1 MSNSFENSQEYTFRE
16 PIIRAIQSLLE
27 VIRNRFKHLLIFAFV
42 GGLLGLVYSFL
53 RPTTYRSEIKIF
65 VEDSKSA
72 GGGLMSMVA
81 GQIGIDVG
89 SLMGGNS
96 VLAGDNV
103 LELAKS
109 KVLLQK
115 ALQTSYPMIGKD
127 STYSLA
133 DQYAYAMGWK
143 NKWASSRKVGYEV
156 SFATNK
162 TEFNRIEDSLW
173 QVMFKRIIEKEL
185 AVNKPDKKLGFY
197 TIDLETR
204 DELLSKLL
212 SEEIVQTT
220 TNFFIEGK
228 IGRLK
233 KNVER
238 LQRRVDSIGA
248 MLNSKTYDAAS
259 ANVENQIDINLA
271 LAQPIAMAEIKS
283 KDKAFASVIY
293 GELLKNLEMLKSALI
308 QETPSIMVVDDT
320 KIPKRDMLK
329 WYWGIVLGMILGY
342 TAGVLYYFRLNR

>member
-1 MSNSFENSQEYTFRE
+1 MSTTSEISQGYTFRE
-16 PIIRAIQSLLE
+16 PILHAVKSLVE
-27 VIRNRFKHLLIFAFV
+27 VVKNRFKQLVLFTLI
-42 GGLLGLVYSFL
+42 GGLLGWVYSL
-53 RPTTYRSEIKIF
+53 IRPTTYKTQIKIF

-89 SLMGGNS
+89 GLMGGNS

-109 KVLLQK
+109 KILLQK
-115 ALQTSYPMIGKD
+115 ALQTSYPKSGKD
-127 STYSLA
+127 TTFSLA
-133 DQYAYAMGWK
+133 DEYAEAMGWK
-143 NKWASSRKVGYEV
+143 VSWAKSKKVGYQV

-162 TEFNRIEDSLW
+162 TAFNRVEDSLW
-173 QVMFKRIIEKEL
+173 QVIFKRIIEKEL

-212 SEEIVQTT
+212 SERIVQTT
-220 TNFFIEGK
+220 TNFYIEGK
-228 IGRLK
+228 IGRLR
-233 KNVER
+233 KNVDR

-271 LAQPIAMAEIKS
+271 LAQPIAAAEIKS

-293 GELLKNLEMLKSALI
+293 GELLKNLEVMKTALI
-308 QETPSIMVVDDT
+308 QETPSIMIVDEN
-320 KIPKRDMLK
+320 KIPKRDILK
-329 WYWGIVLGMILGY
+329 WYWGIFFGMLLGGL
-342 TAGVLYYFRLNR
+342 AGLLYYFRLNR

>member
-1 MSNSFENSQEYTFRE
+1 MSNSSETNQGYTFRE
-16 PIIRAIQSLLE
+16 PIIAAIQSLYT
-27 VIRNRFKHLLIFAFV
+27 VIVSRFRNLLMFALV
-42 GGLLGLVYSFL
+42 GGVLGFGYSL
-53 RPTTYRSEIKIF
+53 IRPTTYKTQIKFF

-89 SLMGGNS
+89 GLMGGNS

-109 KVLLQK
+109 KILLQK
-115 ALQTSYPMIGKD
+115 ALQTPYPRPGVN

-133 DQYAYAMGWK
+133 DQYAEAMGWK
-143 NKWASSRKVGYEV
+143 ESWAGSKKVGYEV

-162 TEFNRIEDSLW
+162 IQFNRVEDSLW
-173 QVMFKRIIEKEL
+173 QVMFKRILEKEL

-212 SEEIVQTT
+212 SERIVQTT
-220 TNFFIEGK
+220 TNFYIEGK

-238 LQRRVDSIGA
+238 LQRRVDSIGS

-271 LAQPIAMAEIKS
+271 LAQPIAAAEIKS

-293 GELLKNLEMLKSALI
+293 GELLKNLEVLKTALI
-308 QETPSIMVVDDT
+308 QETPSIMIVDEN
-320 KIPKRDMLK
+320 KIPKRDILK
-329 WYWGIVLGMILGY
+329 WYWGIFFGMLLGGV
-342 TAGVLYYFRLNR
+342 AGVLYYFRLNR

>member
-1 MSNSFENSQEYTFRE
+1 MSNAVENNQGYTFRE
-16 PIIRAIQSLLE
+16 PIINVVKSLYE
-27 VIRNRFKHLLIFAFV
+27 VVLRHFKQLVVFALL

-53 RPTTYRSEIKIF
+53 RPVTYKTQIKFF

-109 KVLLQK
+109 KILLQK
-115 ALQTSYPMIGKD
+115 ALQTPYPMQGKD
-127 STYSLA
+127 STFSLA
-133 DQYAYAMGWK
+133 DQYAEALGWK
-143 NKWASSRKVGYEV
+143 KKWAGSKEVGYEV

-162 TEFNRIEDSLW
+162 FQYNRTEDSLW
-173 QVMFKRIIEKEL
+173 QLMFKRIVEKEL
-185 AVNKPDKKLGFY
+185 AVSKPDKKLGFY

-204 DELLSKLL
+204 DELLTKLL
-212 SEEIVQTT
+212 SERIVQTT
-220 TNFFIEGK
+220 TNFYIEGK

-233 KNVER
+233 KNVDR
-238 LQRRVDSIGA
+238 LQRRVDSIGN
-248 MLNSKTYDAAS
+248 MLNSKTLDAATAS
-259 ANVENQIDINLA
+259 VENQIDINLA
-271 LAQPIAMAEIKS
+271 LARPIAAAEIKA

-293 GELLKNLEMLKSALI
+293 GELLKNLEILKTALI
-308 QETPSIMVVDDT
+308 QETPSIMVVDEN
-320 KIPKRDMLK
+320 KIPKRDMFK
-329 WYWGIVLGMILGY
+329 WYWGIFFGMVLGS
-342 TAGVLYYFRLNR
+342 TAGLLYYFKLNR

>member
-1 MSNSFENSQEYTFRE
+1 MSTSSDNSQVYTFRE
-16 PIIRAIQSLLE
+16 PLIQAVKSLYTVVLNNLKQL
-27 VIRNRFKHLLIFAFV
+27 VIFALFGGV
-42 GGLLGLVYSFL
+42 LGLLYSFV
-53 RPTTYRSEIKIF
+53 RPITYKTQIKIF

-109 KVLLQK
+109 KILLQK
-115 ALQTSYPMIGKD
+115 ALQTPYPLAGKD

-133 DQYAYAMGWK
+133 DQYAEAMGWK
-143 NKWASSRKVGYEV
+143 KSWANSRKVGYDV

-162 TEFNRIEDSLW
+162 KDFNRIEDSLW

-204 DELLSKLL
+204 DELL
-212 SEEIVQTT
+212 
-220 TNFFIEGK
+220 
-228 IGRLK
+228 
-233 KNVER
+233 
-238 LQRRVDSIGA
+238 
-248 MLNSKTYDAAS
+248 
-259 ANVENQIDINLA
+259 
-271 LAQPIAMAEIKS
+271 
-283 KDKAFASVIY
+283 
-293 GELLKNLEMLKSALI
+293 
-308 QETPSIMVVDDT
+308 
-320 KIPKRDMLK
+320 
-329 WYWGIVLGMILGY
+329 
-342 TAGVLYYFRLNR
+342 

>member
-1 MSNSFENSQEYTFRE
+1 MSNSSENIQTYTFRE
-16 PIIRAIQSLLE
+16 PIIQAVKSLYD
-27 VIRNRFKHLLIFAFV
+27 VSTKNFKRLVIFALV
-42 GGLLGLVYSFL
+42 GGVIGFAYSLV
-53 RPTTYRSEIKIF
+53 RPTTYKTQIKIF

-89 SLMGGNS
+89 SIMGGNS

-109 KVLLQK
+109 KILLQK
-115 ALQTSYPMIGKD
+115 ALQTPYPITGKD

-133 DQYAYAMGWK
+133 DQYADAMGWK
-143 NKWASSRKVGYEV
+143 KSWASSRKVGYDV

-162 TEFNRIEDSLW
+162 KEFNRIEDSLW

-185 AVNKPDKKLGFY
+185 AINKPDKKLGFY

-212 SEEIVQTT
+212 SERIVQTT
-220 TNFFIEGK
+220 TNFYIEGK

-233 KNVER
+233 KNVDR

-248 MLNSKTYDAAS
+248 MLNSKTFDAAS

-271 LAQPIAMAEIKS
+271 LAQPIAAAEIKS
-283 KDKAFASVIY
+283 KDKAFASLIY
-293 GELLKNLEMLKSALI
+293 GELLKNLEVLKTALI
-308 QETPSIMVVDDT
+308 QETPSIMVVDEN
-320 KIPKRDMLK
+320 KIPKRDILK
-329 WYWGIVLGMILGY
+329 WYWSVFFGMVFGGLSGI
-342 TAGVLYYFRLNR
+342 LYYFRLNL

>member
-1 MSNSFENSQEYTFRE
+1 MTNSTDINQGYTFRE
-16 PIIRAIQSLLE
+16 PIIKGVKALYG
-27 VIRNRFKHLLIFAFV
+27 VIASNFRKLMLFA
-42 GGLLGLVYSFL
+42 LLGGTLGWLYSLV
-53 RPTTYRSEIKIF
+53 RPTTYKTQIKIF

-89 SLMGGNS
+89 GLMGGNS

-109 KVLLQK
+109 KILLQK
-115 ALQTSYPMIGKD
+115 ALQTPYPMQGKD

-133 DQYAYAMGWK
+133 DQYADAMGWK
-143 NKWASSRKVGYEV
+143 KSWSASRKVGYNV

-162 TEFNRIEDSLW
+162 PFFNRVEDSLW

-212 SEEIVQTT
+212 SERIVQTT
-220 TNFFIEGK
+220 TNFYIEGK

-271 LAQPIAMAEIKS
+271 LAQPIAAAEIKT

-293 GELLKNLEMLKSALI
+293 GELLKNLEVMKTALI
-308 QETPSIMVVDDT
+308 QETPSIMIVDEN
-320 KIPKRDMLK
+320 KIPKRDILK
-329 WYWGIVLGMILGY
+329 WYWGIFFGMLLGGV
-342 TAGVLYYFRLNR
+342 AGVLYYFRFNR

>member
-27 VIRNRFKHLLIFAFV
+27 VIRRRFKQLVIFAFI

-53 RPTTYRSEIKIF
+53 RPTTYKSEIKIF

-115 ALQTSYPMIGKD
+115 ALQTSYLMAGKD

-143 NKWASSRKVGYEV
+143 KKWASSRKIGYEV

-173 QVMFKRIIEKEL
+173 QVMLKRIIEKEL

-212 SEEIVQTT
+212 SERIVQTT

-238 LQRRVDSIGA
+238 LQRRVDSIGNI
-248 MLNSKTYDAAS
+248 LNSKTLDAATAS
-259 ANVENQIDINLA
+259 VENQIDINLA
-271 LAQPIAMAEIKS
+271 LARPIAAAEIKA
-283 KDKAFASVIY
+283 KDKAFAGVIY
-293 GELLKNLEMLKSALI
+293 GELLKNLEVLKTALI
-308 QETPSIMVVDDT
+308 QETPSIVVVDEN
-320 KIPKRDMLK
+320 KIPKRDILK
-329 WYWGIVLGMILGY
+329 WYWGVLFGSCLFFVVGIL
-342 TAGVLYYFRLNR
+342 YFFKLSR

>member
-1 MSNSFENSQEYTFRE
+1 MSNSQENSQGYTFRE
-16 PIIRAIQSLLE
+16 PILQAVTSLYS
-27 VIRNRFKHLLIFAFV
+27 VIIKNFKRLLFFALI
-42 GGLLGLVYSFL
+42 GGVLGWAYSLV
-53 RPTTYRSEIKIF
+53 RPTTYKTQIKIF

-89 SLMGGNS
+89 GLMGGNS

-109 KVLLQK
+109 KILMQK
-115 ALQTSYPMIGKD
+115 ALQTSYPLNGKD

-133 DQYAYAMGWK
+133 DQYAEAMGWK
-143 NKWASSRKVGYEV
+143 KSWANSKKVGYEV

-162 TEFNRIEDSLW
+162 KDFNRIEDSLW
-173 QVMFKRIIEKEL
+173 QLMFKRIVEKEL

-197 TIDLETR
+197 TVDLETR

-212 SEEIVQTT
+212 SERIVQTT
-220 TNFFIEGK
+220 TNFYIEGK

-233 KNVER
+233 KNVDR

-271 LAQPIAMAEIKS
+271 LAQPIAAAEIKT

-293 GELLKNLEMLKSALI
+293 GELLKNLEVLKTALI
-308 QETPSIMVVDDT
+308 QETPSIMIVDEN
-320 KIPKRDMLK
+320 KIPKRDILK
-329 WYWGIVLGMILGY
+329 WYWGIFFGMLLGGVV
-342 TAGVLYYFRLNR
+342 GVLYYFRLKR

>member
-1 MSNSFENSQEYTFRE
+1 M
-16 PIIRAIQSLLE
+16 
-27 VIRNRFKHLLIFAFV
+27 
-42 GGLLGLVYSFL
+42 VYSFL

-115 ALQTSYPMIGKD
+115 ALQTSYSMAGKD

-133 DQYAYAMGWK
+133 DQYAYVMGWK
-143 NKWASSRKVGYEV
+143 KKWASSRKVGYEV

-212 SEEIVQTT
+212 SEKIVQTT

-238 LQRRVDSIGA
+238 LQRRVDSIGY
-248 MLNSKTYDAAS
+248 MLNSKTLDAATAS
-259 ANVENQIDINLA
+259 VENQIDINLA
-271 LAQPIAMAEIKS
+271 LARPIAAAEIKA
-283 KDKAFASVIY
+283 KDKAFAGVIY
-293 GELLKNLEMLKSALI
+293 GELLKNLEILKTALI
-308 QETPSIMVVDDT
+308 QETPSIVVVDEN
-320 KIPKRDMLK
+320 KIPKRDILK
-329 WYWGIVLGMILGY
+329 WYWGVLFGSCLFFVVGIL
-342 TAGVLYYFRLNR
+342 YFFKLSR

>member
-1 MSNSFENSQEYTFRE
+1 MSNSVDQNQLYTFRD
-16 PIIRAIQSLLE
+16 PIIKGFKSLLE
-27 VIRNRFKHLLIFAFV
+27 VIINHRKQLFIFLMV
-42 GGLLGLVYSFL
+42 GGLLGFAYSYL
-53 RPTTYRSEIKIF
+53 RPITYKTQIKFF

-109 KVLLQK
+109 KILLQK
-115 ALQTSYPMIGKD
+115 ALQTPYPNNGAD
-127 STYSLA
+127 SLYSLA
-133 DQYAYAMGWK
+133 DKYAESMGWK
-143 NKWASSRKVGYEV
+143 KKWSGSKKVGYLV
-156 SFATNK
+156 SFSVNK
-162 TEFNRIEDSLW
+162 NSFNRVEDSLW
-173 QVMFKRIIEKEL
+173 QVIFKRILEKEL

-212 SEEIVQTT
+212 SERIVQTT
-220 TNFFIEGK
+220 TNFYIEGK

-233 KNVER
+233 KNVDR
-238 LQRRVDSIGA
+238 LQRRVDSIGVI
-248 MLNSKTYDAAS
+248 LNSRTYDAAS

-271 LAQPIAMAEIKS
+271 LFQPIAAAEIKS
-283 KDKAFASVIY
+283 KDKAFASIIY
-293 GELLKNLEMLKSALI
+293 GELLKNLELLKTALI
-308 QETPSIMVVDDT
+308 QETPSIMIVDEN
-320 KIPKRDMLK
+320 KIPKRDILK
-329 WYWGIVLGMILGY
+329 WYWGIVFGIFIGGLF
-342 TAGVLYYFRLNR
+342 GVLYYFRLNR

>member
-1 MSNSFENSQEYTFRE
+1 MSTSSDHTQAYTFRE
-16 PIIRAIQSLLE
+16 PIIQAVKSLYA
-27 VIRNRFKHLLIFAFV
+27 VILNHFKQLVIFALV
-42 GGLLGLVYSFL
+42 GGVLGLVYSFV
-53 RPTTYRSEIKIF
+53 RPTTYKTQIKIF

-109 KVLLQK
+109 KILLQK
-115 ALQTSYPMIGKD
+115 ALQTPYPLAGKD

-133 DQYAYAMGWK
+133 DQYAEAMDWK
-143 NKWASSRKVGYEV
+143 KSWAGSRKVGYEV

-162 TEFNRIEDSLW
+162 KEFNRVEDSLW

-212 SEEIVQTT
+212 SERVVQTT
-220 TNFFIEGK
+220 TNFYIEGK

-233 KNVER
+233 KNVDR

-271 LAQPIAMAEIKS
+271 LAQPIAAAEIKS

-293 GELLKNLEMLKSALI
+293 GELLKNLEVLKTALI
-308 QETPSIMVVDDT
+308 QETPSIMIVDEN
-320 KIPKRDMLK
+320 KIPKRDILK
-329 WYWGIVLGMILGY
+329 WYWGIFFGMLFGGV
-342 TAGVLYYFRLNR
+342 AGLLYYFRLNR